1 MHMHLANVC
10 VFVFEF
16 ADVYN
21 VYVKH
26 VPVHVDVCV
35 CVFVSV
41 NATVC
46 ICIRYTYM
54 FVDGQI
60 GLDWIRLDYCLQIG
74 LD

>member
-26 VPVHVDVCV
+26 VQYL
-35 CVFVSV
+35 
-41 NATVC
+41 
-46 ICIRYTYM
+46 YTYM
-54 FVDGQI
+54 YVYVY
-60 GLDWIRLDYCLQIG
+60 LYL
-74 LD
+74 